1 MNGTGQ
7 QASNTVT
14 HITHVSINAEASA
27 TVTSAN
33 HDAKGERK
41 IVSNSTCSSTT
52 DATKKTVG
60 SSNLPSNLPQGSINS
75 TFDDAFTSLI
85 TTNNSEEQVKKSL
98 RIMRKLISNVT
109 AQDADDGKNK
119 VRISITQIRFSF
131 FK

>member
-14 HITHVSINAEASA
+14 HITHGSINADASA

-60 SSNLPSNLPQGSINS
+60 SSNLPQGSINS